1 MPQPPIGLRTQM
13 KTIIRTTLIAA
24 AAGASLLL
32 SACAGK
38 DVSADERVQRAE
50 AAAERAEAAQ
60 AKAEQAA
67 QKAVAF
73 SSHGDSPSAGG
84 GNQPTTTTN
93 PQPQAQGANNEG
105 SGTDPKPDNPLS

>member
-1 MPQPPIGLRTQM
+1 M
-13 KTIIRTTLIAA
+13 KTIIRSTLISA
-24 AAGASLLL
+24 AAGAVLLL

-38 DVSADERVQRAE
+38 DASADERVQRAE

-73 SSHGDSPSAGG
+73 SSHGDNNSGG
-84 GNQPTTTTN
+84 GNQPAPAN
-93 PQPQAQGANNEG
+93 SPQPQGQAANNEPA
-105 SGTDPKPDNPLS
+105 GTDPKPDNPLS